1 MARFSASFALPVDRV
16 LADGTYLSHLSG
28 PGRSRITVR
37 VVEYTVT
44 TAAVGWAGSASAVA
58 DLDQDG
64 DQQPVGHQV
73 RAAQGQAPQGLAD
86 ERDQAGD
93 AGQAE
98 FPAER

>member
-1 MARFSASFALPVDRV
+1 MVTAGWAGFRR
-16 LADGTYLSHLSG
+16 HSG
-28 PGRSRITVR
+28 LWL
-37 VVEYTVT
+37 
-44 TAAVGWAGSASAVA
+44 GWAGSASAVA